1 MSFIPRAGRWSILA
15 TVATAATV
23 AVAAG
28 SATPALAEPQG
39 SLIAQVHGQ
48 EGSIQGWPGHGS
60 PPAAVVQVSGP
71 DHAATVGLQGAAH
84 ARTRGIALTPAQAS
98 KLRRAAASNPDLS
111 VAQAER
117 IASISAEVSPSS
129 SGTGS
134 VAADCSEM
142 TLYGDSAGHWAWTN
156 HFFRR
161 SVGPADWGS
170 ISVSTDGFFSST
182 SSASFD
188 GYDQYIIGKI
198 SDVGLFPGGTQ
209 VQAWSLNTPLSTNSP
224 LFCTGELYVPWS

>member
-1 MSFIPRAGRWSILA
+1 MSLIPRAGRWSILA

-60 PPAAVVQVSGP
+60 PPAAVVQVPGA
-71 DHAATVGLQGAAH
+71 DHAATEGLQGAAH

-98 KLRRAAASNPDLS
+98 KLRMAAASNPDLS

-117 IASISAEVSPSS
+117 IASISPAVSPLT

-134 VAADCSEM
+134 VNAECSEM
-142 TLYGDSAGHWAWTN
+142 TLYGDSDGNWAWTN
-156 HFFRR
+156 HFHPRQA
-161 SVGPADWGS
+161 GPAEWGA
-170 ISVSTDGFFSST
+170 ISVSTDGFFSSS
-182 SSASFD
+182 SSATFA
-188 GYDQYIIGKI
+188 GYDQKIIGKI

-209 VQAWSLNTPLSTNSP
+209 VLAWSLNTPLAGDSP
-224 LFCTGELYVPWS
+224 LFCAGELYVPWR